1 MLTTEFAFAYSTIS
15 VNASVHQ
22 KVARGRPMMEMM
34 MSTQTVPIALPRQV
48 AGDWTV
54 LPAWLPVEGMG
65 GVLVNSFLLKGAEPV
80 LVDTGLGALGQAFI
94 EGLASE
100 IDLDDLR
107 WIWLSHTDPDH
118 VGNLARVLDAAPN
131 ARVVTN
137 FLGRGKM
144 QLAGFDISRVEVLS
158 PGDVFEA
165 GGRRLI
171 PVRPP
176 YYDAPETMGFFDAAG
191 RVFFAVDAFGAL
203 LPDPADDV
211 AAVAEESLR
220 DGLVGWSTI
229 DAPWLAG
236 MDRERLGA
244 MLAALDR
251 LDPGTVLSG
260 HLPVTGGVSRLIDV
274 VAEAYAG
281 GTMGG
286 LDPLA
291 IEQVEATLA

>member
-1 MLTTEFAFAYSTIS
+1 MLTQPLPT
-15 VNASVHQ
+15 
-22 KVARGRPMMEMM
+22 M
-34 MSTQTVPIALPRQV
+34 LPRH
-48 AGDWTV
+48 AIGDWSV

-65 GVLVNSFLLKGAEPV
+65 GVMVNSFLLRGSEPV
-80 LVDTGLGALGQAFI
+80 LVDTGLGALGDAFM

-100 IDLDDLR
+100 VDLGDLR

-118 VGNLARVLDAAPN
+118 TGNLARVLDAAPE

-144 QLAGFDISRVEVLS
+144 QLAGFDVSRVEVLS
-158 PGDVFEA
+158 PGAVFEA
-165 GGRRLI
+165 GGRRLT

-176 YYDAPETMGFFDAAG
+176 YYDAPETIGFFDSAD
-191 RVFFAVDAFGAL
+191 RVFFAADAFGAL
-203 LPDPADDV
+203 LPEPADEV
-211 AAVAEESLR
+211 AGIAEQTLR

-236 MDRERLGA
+236 IDPARLGG

-251 LDPGTVLSG
+251 LDPEIVLSG
-260 HLPVTGGVSRLIDV
+260 HLPAARGISHLIDV
-274 VAEAYAG
+274 VADAYAG
-281 GTMGG
+281 GSMGG

-291 IEQVEATLA
+291 IEQVEAALG